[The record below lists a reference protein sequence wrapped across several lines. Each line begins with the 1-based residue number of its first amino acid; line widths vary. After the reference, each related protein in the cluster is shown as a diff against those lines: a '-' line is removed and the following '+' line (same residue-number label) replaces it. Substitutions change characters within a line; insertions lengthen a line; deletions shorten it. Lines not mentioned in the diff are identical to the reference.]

1 MRNFRPARI
10 TPLVALLA
18 VSGCTMGPDFHAPE
32 APAVTGYTASP
43 LPATTQSTPVAL
55 GSAQHFETVSKQG
68 NEQWWHSF
76 GSPKLNR
83 LIDEAFAAN
92 PTIAAAQAT
101 LQQAQQTLA
110 AQRGSTL
117 YPRANLNL
125 SGERMLFN
133 PAAFGQPGQSSIF
146 NLYNANVGVS
156 YLFDLFGANRRSLE
170 AYAAQSDYQTHEL
183 RAARLTLAGNLVTAA
198 MTEAG
203 IAAQIEATQQILDI
217 QRRQLDIAR
226 QRQSIGALGL
236 VDVLSLQTQM
246 EQTRATLP
254 PLNERLQQEHHL
266 IATLCGKTPGEF
278 QPVDFTL
285 ADFHLP
291 EHLPQVVPSQLV
303 RQRPDIQAAEAM
315 LHSAN
320 AQYGSAV
327 AGLYPQINLTGSL
340 GQEALTT
347 GSLFNPQA
355 AVWSLAAQ
363 LTQPLF
369 DAGLHAGVLAAR
381 ANLEAVGANY
391 RQTVLQA
398 FRNVADALRAL
409 DDDAQTLN
417 ADANADNAA
426 QTSQDLVGQQYR
438 LGSASYLQWLTAQ
451 QQAQQTRINLIGA
464 QTLRLTDTAAL
475 YQAMGGAWIP
485 DQDKPSVQSRSGE
498 ANLAVY
504 FRSHAQYAM
513 PFTSPWTQ
521 EVTL

>member
-1 MRNFRPARI
+1 MRYFHLPRI
-10 TPLVALLA
+10 TSLVTLLA
-18 VSGCTMGPDFHAPE
+18 LSGCTMGPDFHAPE
-32 APAVTGYTASP
+32 APAVNGYTTKP
-43 LPATTQSTPVAL
+43 LPTATQSAPVAL
-55 GSAQHFETVSKQG
+55 GSAQHFETMSASN
-68 NEQWWHSF
+68 NEQWWLSF

-83 LIDEAFAAN
+83 LIDEAFKAN
-92 PTIAAAQAT
+92 PNIAAAQAT

-117 YPRANLNL
+117 YPHANLNL

-133 PAAFGQPGQSSIF
+133 PSAFGQQGQSNIF

-183 RAARLTLAGNLVTAA
+183 RAARLTLAGNLVTAT

-217 QRRQLDIAR
+217 QSKQLDIAR
-226 QRQSIGALGL
+226 QRQSIGAIGL
-236 VDVLSLQTQM
+236 ADVLALQTQLA
-246 EQTRATLP
+246 QTRATLP

-266 IATLCGKTPGEF
+266 IAMLCGKTPGEF
-278 QPVDFTL
+278 QSIDFIL
-285 ADFHLP
+285 ADFRLP
-291 EHLPQVVPSQLV
+291 QRLPQVVPSQLV

-320 AQYGSAV
+320 AQYGNAV
-327 AGLYPQINLTGSL
+327 AGLYPQINLTGNL
-340 GQEALTT
+340 GQESLAT
-347 GSLFNPQA
+347 GSLFNPQS

-369 DAGLHAGVLAAR
+369 DAGLHAGVLAAK

-417 ADANADNAA
+417 ADAIADNAA
-426 QTSQDLVGQQYR
+426 QATQDLVSQQYH
-438 LGSASYLQWLTAQ
+438 LGGASYLQWLFSQ
-451 QQAQQTRINLIGA
+451 QQAQQTHINLIGA
-464 QTLRLTDTAAL
+464 QLLRLIDTAAL

-485 DQDKPSVQSRSGE
+485 DQGKPSADASSIE
-498 ANLAVY
+498 KNPALY
-504 FRSHAQYAM
+504 LRSH
-513 PFTSPWTQ
+513 T
-521 EVTL
+521 